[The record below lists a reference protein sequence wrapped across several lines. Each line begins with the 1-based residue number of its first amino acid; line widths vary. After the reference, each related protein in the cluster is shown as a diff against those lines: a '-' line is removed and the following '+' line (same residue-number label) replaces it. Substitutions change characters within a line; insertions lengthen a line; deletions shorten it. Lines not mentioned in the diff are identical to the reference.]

1 MTIFLRAR
9 DVKEYIKLL
18 EEMVLSM
25 NQDLFEVLKCSDQY
39 LTEEALLESYI
50 ISANSPTYF
59 ERVLIRQGKTTLS
72 KCKENTLTKTRI
84 KWTKELLEA
93 IK

>member
-9 DVKEYIKLL
+9 DVKEYIELL

-39 LTEEALLESYI
+39 LTEEALLKSYI
-50 ISANSPTYF
+50 ISANSPTEF
-59 ERVLIRQGKTTLS
+59 LGLS
-72 KCKENTLTKTRI
+72 NFRSVPCAFFQALQWVFI
-84 KWTKELLEA
+84 
-93 IK
+93 